1 MKKKPDCVICNT
13 LSLPGRFSCAM
24 EIRHTPSKRHRPTVL
39 VAMHPE
45 TMTALARFRLGSH
58 SEPLGATRSHWER
71 RRAPGRRFARGG
83 GFPRLILNLARSR
96 QFNGPPMAPDL
107 QPIAI
112 RVAWT
117 PAGPRSYARG
127 PLARVSQRARAH
139 PPGELAVAVMT
150 AGQCPPKTG
159 TQRPVGAQRTDLG
172 ADLSG
177 PPPRRLLQRPPSRG
191 HTPSAV
197 SIPLLATR
205 PPPPLS

>member
-24 EIRHTPSKRHRPTVL
+24 ETRHTPSNGVGGDASRDDDGACALPT
-39 VAMHPE
+39 
-45 TMTALARFRLGSH
+45 RIH

-71 RRAPGRRFARGG
+71 RRATGRRFARGG

-127 PLARVSQRARAH
+127 PLGCVSQRARAH
-139 PPGELAVAVMT
+139 PPGELAVAVTT